1 MLDFTSRARKNVP
14 LDMVIYDDLFPYK
27 VSGFRIAELE
37 SYLKLS
43 NSIEVCST
51 LSSLAWLGVNQSAA
65 AVVRDWKKSASHLA
79 KQLTVI
85 QSVRDIPLT
94 RSIYS
99 IFLNNIFDAIEEIE
113 FRDIEFAFTLYP
125 GGGFALHDENSDRKL
140 ERVLRSP
147 KLYKVIVT
155 QPVTLDYLTEKFPF
169 SLSNVVYIYGG
180 VFPTPRV
187 GETRKLSEE
196 LQIVFVANKYQSEGL
211 DKGFDLF
218 CGAMNKL
225 TEVGLRFS
233 AHIIGPWILEDIAK
247 DLRRSDFTFHG
258 AVASSELQTIL
269 SNFDFAVFPTRS
281 NQLGSGT
288 FDGFPTGAAVEAGLA
303 GCVVL
308 TTNPLMQECPLTP
321 DKDYFI
327 IEASTDSIVA
337 RLLTLKSD
345 RESLNKLKEQSARAF
360 TQVFALETQMKPRLN
375 VVNELIDRSIFS
387 Q

>member
-1 MLDFTSRARKNVP
+1 
-14 LDMVIYDDLFPYK
+14 MVIYDDLFPYK

-37 SYLKLS
+37 SYLKFS
-43 NSIEVCST
+43 GGIEVCTT

-65 AVVRDWKKSASHLA
+65 AVVRDWKKSVRSLA

-85 QSVRDIPLT
+85 QSVRDVPPT

-113 FRDIEFAFTLYP
+113 LRDIEFAFTLYP
-125 GGGFALHDENSDRKL
+125 GGGFALHDETSDRKL

-147 KLYKVIVT
+147 KLFKVIVT

-169 SLSNVVYIYGG
+169 SLSKVVYIYGG
-180 VFPTPRV
+180 VLPTPRL
-187 GETRKLSEE
+187 GEARKLSEE
-196 LQIVFVANKYQSEGL
+196 LQIVFVANKYHPEGL

-225 TEVGLRFS
+225 AEVGLRFS
-233 AHIIGPWILEDIAK
+233 AHIIGPWTLEDIAK
-247 DLRRSDFTFHG
+247 DLRKTNFTFHG
-258 AVASSELQTIL
+258 AVASSDLSTML

-281 NQLGSGT
+281 NQLGNGT

-321 DKDYFI
+321 GKDYFV
-327 IEASTDSIVA
+327 IEASTDSIVEM
-337 RLLTLKSD
+337 LLTLNSD
-345 RESLNKLKEQSARAF
+345 QESLNKLKKQSTHAF
-360 TQVFALETQMKPRLN
+360 SQVFSLEAQIQPRLT
-375 VVNELIDRSIFS
+375 VISELIERSIFA
-387 Q
+387 